1 MRADLH
7 LHSYYSDGVE
17 SPAEVAKRA
26 RAAGLDL
33 IALADHDSMGGC
45 LEAQQAAAQAG
56 LNIIP
61 AAEFTATLDGREV
74 HLLGYF
80 PSLPGREVAAHLK
93 SMQTFRRRRI
103 ETTIERLQQQGVPL
117 KFEDLPRA
125 PSCESITSAHLA
137 ALLAERG
144 YARSTRGAWRGLLS
158 RSRGLL
164 PQFEATAEEV
174 IHVIHAGG
182 GLAVWAHPERG
193 QFRDR
198 LEKLAALGLDGLETA
213 NGRRGLQP
221 ARDWQAVAKK
231 MGLVATG
238 GSDWHGG
245 DGLGEFAANEEVLG
259 DFLARLGWGTRVPIA
274 DVRAGS

>member
-7 LHSYYSDGVE
+7 LHSHYSDGLE
-17 SPAEVAKRA
+17 SPAEVVKRA

-45 LEAQQAAAQAG
+45 GEAQQTAAQVG
-56 LNIIP
+56 LSVIP

-80 PSLPGREVAAHLK
+80 SAQPGREVTEHLK
-93 SMQTFRRRRI
+93 RMQAFRRGRI
-103 ETTIERLQQQGVPL
+103 ETTLERLQQRGVPV
-117 KFEDLPRA
+117 KFEELPCV
-125 PSCESITSAHLA
+125 PVCESVTSAHLA

-144 YARSTRGAWRGLLS
+144 YARSTRAAWRGLLN
-158 RSRGLL
+158 RKRGLL
-164 PQFEATAEEV
+164 PQFEASAEEV
-174 IHVIHAGG
+174 IGVIHAGG

-193 QFRDR
+193 QFRAR
-198 LEKLAALGLDGLETA
+198 LEKLTALGVDGIETA
-213 NGRRGLQP
+213 NGRRGVQP
-221 ARDWQAVAKK
+221 ARDWQALAKK

-245 DGLGEFAANEEVLG
+245 DGLGEFAAGEELLG
-259 DFLARLGWGTRVPIA
+259 DFLARLGARVDTGA
-274 DVRAGS
+274 R